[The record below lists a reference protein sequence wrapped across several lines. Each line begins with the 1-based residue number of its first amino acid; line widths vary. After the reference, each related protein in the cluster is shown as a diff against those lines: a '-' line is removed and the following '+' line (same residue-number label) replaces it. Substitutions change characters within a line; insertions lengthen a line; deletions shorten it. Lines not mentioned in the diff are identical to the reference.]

1 MRKYKAEDFYDAS
14 FITEL
19 DKSGAIDR
27 LYKK

>member
-14 FITEL
+14 FITAL

-27 LYKK
+27 LYK